1 MRCWRFPPVIP
12 PLDTTWATD
21 ARLVQQDAY
30 LPCLL
35 RCTAPARSAARPDH
49 TARPDCLAATPTRV
63 CSLRASQPAV
73 PRCPGAGCDDVPSQA
88 LISGCSFCFS
98 SAITAGVQRALSP
111 LQLPQYRTPHSGD
124 APHIGHRTV
133 PFCECPTT
141 NPLANTHGSPL
152 QAEAYPRGPTL
163 LHVALQVCC
172 HVSFKSSQVLTCKQ

>member
-111 LQLPQYRTPHSGD
+111 LQSPQYRTPHNGD

-133 PFCECPTT
+133 SAQPPT
-141 NPLANTHGSPL
+141 PLPTHMVRLCRLTRIP
-152 QAEAYPRGPTL
+152 EGP
-163 LHVALQVCC
+163 HFFM
-172 HVSFKSSQVLTCKQ
+172 SRFKCAATCASRAAKC